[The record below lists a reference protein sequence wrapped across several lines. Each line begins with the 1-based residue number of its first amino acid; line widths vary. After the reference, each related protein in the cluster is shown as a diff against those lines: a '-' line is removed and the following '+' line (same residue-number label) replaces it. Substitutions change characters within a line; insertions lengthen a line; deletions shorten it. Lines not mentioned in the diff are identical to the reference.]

1 MERDKQEMEVMERE
15 RQGQCAK
22 GFMRLKQKTK
32 SANEKRYEFL
42 GIPKKLILSMETD
55 GAQGEAPQCLKLT
68 HRTVSP
74 FKELNLDALI
84 HDVNAASL
92 LTFNPVERQITPLP
106 LDLAGVILSHDQFGS
121 HLDVNDV
128 TVDAELKKLNL
139 QSTAV
144 TPVTI

>member
-1 MERDKQEMEVMERE
+1 
-15 RQGQCAK
+15 
-22 GFMRLKQKTK
+22 
-32 SANEKRYEFL
+32 
-42 GIPKKLILSMETD
+42 METD